1 MAKLI
6 ESCLS
11 PDSACRVVLV
21 ISNRED
27 AKGLEVARSYGI
39 ETLVVPFSS
48 KIHQKHFE
56 DFVAAVSLELSFFYS
71 DSFFFKDTGLFF
83 ELFSNFLIS
92 FF

>member
-71 DSFFFKDTGLFF
+71 DSFFLKIQGCFLSF
-83 ELFSNFLIS
+83 FLI
-92 FF
+92 F